1 MILHTVV
8 DGPADA
14 PVLVLGPS
22 LGTDTAMFDAQVDAL
37 TDRFRTIRFDLP
49 GHGGSADPTGT
60 LTVADLA
67 EACSPR

>member
-22 LGTDTAMFDAQVDAL
+22 LGTDTACSTRRERLISLALMATAAQ
-37 TDRFRTIRFDLP
+37 FP
-49 GHGGSADPTGT
+49 DPP
-60 LTVADLA
+60 
-67 EACSPR
+67 SWQ